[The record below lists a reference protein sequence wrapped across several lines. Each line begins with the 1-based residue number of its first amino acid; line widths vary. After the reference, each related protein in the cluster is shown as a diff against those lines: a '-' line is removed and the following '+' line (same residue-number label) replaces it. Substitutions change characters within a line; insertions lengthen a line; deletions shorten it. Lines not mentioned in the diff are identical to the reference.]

1 MHLLVLGYSDNL
13 VNICVQAGHEANYL
27 PVLETAQSGNFDSIN
42 SNDIFL
48 FDLTD
53 FSEKGN
59 LSEILKILKQ
69 TKAALNYAIFSNAG
83 AEIIRDLYENGI
95 KRVFYLETEKTK
107 FLEIIELDF
116 REREKEISR
125 NFSEKR
131 EQEKMKARLE
141 RESVRSQYRSRD
153 LLEDARE
160 IVRRLRNN
168 FGNDSGIG
176 AIITIADVLSATA
189 IPYEDGMIVNKDFLE
204 GLSDS
209 AKAASGTFNA
219 MNLFLNL
226 TEAKPKLEAAFL
238 TDIAGLLDEIHDEL
252 KETVENAGIQVY
264 YEREQNLPREIILC
278 DKKSLKL
285 IFKEL
290 IVNALRFSARGDIV
304 QVLPVFKPKTTGLM
318 VLNPAHESRNKE
330 VGIPVPFENKVFEA
344 FYRMSDNTTDSFLSH
359 QIMSGLGLGLTLIQ
373 RLVQFHNGD
382 ITISNIENYSLH
394 SNEKK
399 IRVIA
404 EVSLP
409 LQ

>member
-1 MHLLVLGYSDNL
+1 
-13 VNICVQAGHEANYL
+13 
-27 PVLETAQSGNFDSIN
+27 
-42 SNDIFL
+42 
-48 FDLTD
+48 
-53 FSEKGN
+53 
-59 LSEILKILKQ
+59 
-69 TKAALNYAIFSNAG
+69 
-83 AEIIRDLYENGI
+83 
-95 KRVFYLETEKTK
+95 
-107 FLEIIELDF
+107 
-116 REREKEISR
+116 
-125 NFSEKR
+125 
-131 EQEKMKARLE
+131 
-141 RESVRSQYRSRD
+141 
-153 LLEDARE
+153 
-160 IVRRLRNN
+160 
-168 FGNDSGIG
+168 
-176 AIITIADVLSATA
+176 
-189 IPYEDGMIVNKDFLE
+189 
-204 GLSDS
+204 
-209 AKAASGTFNA
+209 